1 MLNNNYNVSKTENTS
16 ICNQQF
22 SFLFLQIVRRPHI
35 SDDFEIP
42 NGWTRKSISDKSD
55 PLFEFYIS
63 TVFEDQKNF
72 LDYDQGLL
80 TFITVN
86 FMRL

>member
-1 MLNNNYNVSKTENTS
+1 M
-16 ICNQQF
+16 
-22 SFLFLQIVRRPHI
+22 QIVRRQSI
-35 SDDFEIP
+35 TDEFELP

-55 PLFEFYIS
+55 PFFEFYIS

-80 TFITVN
+80 TFIKV
-86 FMRL
+86 R